1 MRTRTLTTSSL
12 LALLLLAGCTSDDP
26 VDIPT
31 ASESADAAE
40 ETSDVGVPMPPAANG
55 YLCRY
60 VSPSAQETLL
70 GRQPADVTEVTT
82 QDDSEAW
89 VCEGRSGDERFI
101 RVSIERGADAA
112 QARREAAVEAQTP
125 MGGPDH
131 LGEAYIADRTLTALT
146 MCKVIDS
153 QGSQEYEPYALVS
166 EALTDADTDVRR
178 ELTQTTT
185 ALARAMD
192 QSIGCSPKMAQDE
205 AAATTAP

>member
-12 LALLLLAGCTSDDP
+12 LALILLAGCTSDDP

-31 ASESADAAE
+31 ASETPDAAE

-70 GRQPADVTEVTT
+70 GRELTDVTEVTT

-89 VCEGRSGDERFI
+89 VCEGQSGDERFV
-101 RVSIERGADAA
+101 RVSIERGPEAA
-112 QARREAAVEAQTP
+112 QARREAAVEAETP
-125 MGGPDH
+125 MEGPNH
-131 LGEAYIADRTLTALT
+131 LGEVYVADRVVTSLT
-146 MCKVIDS
+146 MCKIIDS
-153 QGSQEYEPYALVS
+153 QGSEEYEPYALIS

-178 ELTQTTT
+178 ELVQSTT

-192 QSIGCSPKMAQDE
+192 QSIGCSPKMALDE